1 MVVDSLIFPGD
12 SDGKESAC
20 NVGDL
25 GSIPELETSLGGGY
39 GKPLQ
44 YSCLK
49 NSREERSLM
58 GYSEWSHKEL
68 DKALELDKG
77 SQMGLNTETMEKKYL
92 NKFQDCS
99 FSSCFAISCTI

>member
-68 DKALELDKG
+68 DKALAKG

>member
-58 GYSEWSHKEL
+58 GYMNGVTKSWIKHLPKEAKWDL
-68 DKALELDKG
+68 ILK
-77 SQMGLNTETMEKKYL
+77 QWRRN
-92 NKFQDCS
+92 
-99 FSSCFAISCTI
+99 I